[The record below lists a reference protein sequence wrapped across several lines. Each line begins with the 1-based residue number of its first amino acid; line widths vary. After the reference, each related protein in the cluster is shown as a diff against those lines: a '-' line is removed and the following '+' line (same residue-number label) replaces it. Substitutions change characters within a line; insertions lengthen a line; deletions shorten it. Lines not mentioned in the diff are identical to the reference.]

1 MIGIPPKLVIFDFDG
16 TLADT
21 LPFTLSIMDELSAK
35 FGTRHLDRSEIPLLR
50 SYSPARILKMFEI
63 PLWKL
68 PLMTRESQRLLYNNI
83 ENIFLF
89 AGIDRIIREIAAR
102 GIKLAVVS
110 SNALHNITTVLGE
123 DLSQLF
129 TIYECQS
136 GLLGKAPRLRKALRQ
151 AGVKPG
157 DALSIGDEI
166 RDIEAARKA
175 GIPCAAV
182 TWGFADGN
190 ALAGYQPD
198 YLVNDV
204 DQLLEIIC

>member
-1 MIGIPPKLVIFDFDG
+1 MNGTPPKLVIFDFDG

-21 LPFTLSIMDELSAK
+21 LPFTLSIMDTLSEK
-35 FGTRHLDRSEIPLLR
+35 FGTRRLDRSEIPLLR
-50 SYSPARILKMFEI
+50 SYSPAKIIKMYNI

-68 PLMTRESQRLLYNNI
+68 PLMTKESQCLLFENI
-83 ENIFLF
+83 ENISLF
-89 AGIDRIIREIAAR
+89 EGINRVIREIAAS

-110 SNALHNITTVLGE
+110 SNALRNITAVLGE
-123 DLSQLF
+123 DLSRLF

-136 GLLGKAPRLRKALRQ
+136 GLLGKAPRLRMALRQ
-151 AGVKPG
+151 AGVRPG
-157 DALSIGDEI
+157 EALSIGDEI

-182 TWGFADGN
+182 TWGFADGD

-198 YLVNDV
+198 HLVNQV
-204 DQLLEIIC
+204 DQLLEIIN

>member
-1 MIGIPPKLVIFDFDG
+1 MAPKLVIFDFDG

-21 LPFTLSIMDELSAK
+21 LPFTLSIMDELSEK
-35 FGTRHLDRSEIPLLR
+35 FGTRRLDRSEIPLLR
-50 SYSPARILKMFEI
+50 SSSPARIIKMYNI

-68 PLMTRESQRLLYNNI
+68 PQMTRESQRLLYENI
-83 ENIFLF
+83 ESIFLF
-89 AGIDRIIREIAAR
+89 KGIDRVIREIAAR
-102 GIKLAVVS
+102 GMKLAVVS
-110 SNALHNITTVLGE
+110 SNALRNIQLVLGE
-123 DLSQLF
+123 ELSQLF

-151 AGVKPG
+151 AGVKPWE
-157 DALSIGDEI
+157 ALSIGDEI

-182 TWGFADGN
+182 TWGFADGD

-198 YLVNDV
+198 YLVKGV
-204 DQLLEIIC
+204 DQLLEIFN